1 MEKWKEQSLKFVL
14 RYFKEDKLDT
24 QRAIRIFKERHGIR
38 TRHTF
43 GVYRWVCGIAAMA
56 FFVWLGVSRIGTLHR
71 MEWERIVAEDTLR
84 LYTLPDGTE
93 VILFPHASLSYPS
106 QVYGLSDRKVET
118 AGRAFFSVRRDVSR
132 PFEVRG
138 ERMRVRVLGTRFL
151 MDESR
156 EDTSGVYVL
165 SGKVEVF
172 TSGQKKGVTLTEGM
186 NGRFVSRF
194 SAPEIMK
201 TSRLTGSFEFHDAS
215 LHTVLTVLSTYY
227 GVKLEADNCTKRL
240 TAHFEN
246 EDLPTIIR
254 FIEKTLQVKI
264 TLK

>member
-106 QVYGLSDRKVET
+106 QVYGLSDRNVET

-132 PFEVRG
+132 PFEVKG
-138 ERMRVRVLGTRFL
+138 ERVRVRVLGTRFL
-151 MDESR
+151 VDENR

-172 TSGQKKGVTLTEGM
+172 TSGQKEGVTLTEGM
-186 NGRFVSRF
+186 NVRFVSGF

-201 TSRLTGSFEFHDAS
+201 TSRLTGSFEFQDAS

>member
-24 QRAIRIFKERHGIR
+24 RKSIRIFKERHGIR
-38 TRHTF
+38 TYHTF

-56 FFVWLGVSRIGTLHR
+56 FFVWLGMSLVGTLHR
-71 MEWERIVAEDTLR
+71 TGWERITSGDTLR

-93 VILFPHASLSYPS
+93 AILFPHASMSYSPCI
-106 QVYGLSDRKVET
+106 YREAERNVET
-118 AGRAFFSVRRDVSR
+118 AGQVFFSVRRDVSR

-138 ERMRVRVLGTRFL
+138 ERVRVRVLGTRFL
-151 MDESR
+151 LDESK
-156 EDTSGVYVL
+156 EDTSSVYVL
-165 SGKVEVF
+165 SGRVEAFV
-172 TSGQKKGVTLTEGM
+172 SGQKEGVTLTEGM
-186 NGRFVSRF
+186 NVRFVSGF

-201 TSRLTGSFEFHDAS
+201 TSRLTGSFEFQDAS

-246 EDLPTIIR
+246 EDLLTIIQ